1 MVSMITLVQRNHFN
15 LKIDFDIGRT
25 FTNCVSSQPG
35 ISQMIWK
42 STEYIGVGV
51 AWDSNGKVVI
61 VAHYKPAGNI
71 AGYFAENVSV
81 IDPIKHAGSTVT
93 VPSKSRVTE

>member
-1 MVSMITLVQRNHFN
+1 
-15 LKIDFDIGRT
+15 
-25 FTNCVSSQPG
+25 
-35 ISQMIWK
+35 MIWK
-42 STEYIGVGV
+42 STKYIGVGV

-81 IDPIKHAGSTVT
+81 IDPIKHSGKIRPKILDCPRPVQSGRDENHRTGTGRGHSQAYSNQNV
-93 VPSKSRVTE
+93 VQRIPED

>member
-1 MVSMITLVQRNHFN
+1 MSVYGVENN
-15 LKIDFDIGRT
+15 LIQSSKNWD
-25 FTNCVSSQPG
+25 SQPG

-42 STEYIGVGV
+42 STKYIGVGV

-81 IDPIKHAGSTVT
+81 IDPIKHAGSLVT

>member
-1 MVSMITLVQRNHFN
+1 
-15 LKIDFDIGRT
+15 
-25 FTNCVSSQPG
+25 
-35 ISQMIWK
+35 MIWK
-42 STEYIGVGV
+42 STKYIGVGV

-81 IDPIKHAGSTVT
+81 IDPIKHSGKIGPKILDCLSSSSSERTGL
-93 VPSKSRVTE
+93 KSSDGNMARAFSSVLK

>member
-1 MVSMITLVQRNHFN
+1 
-15 LKIDFDIGRT
+15 
-25 FTNCVSSQPG
+25 
-35 ISQMIWK
+35 MIWK
-42 STEYIGVGV
+42 STKYIGVGV

-81 IDPIKHAGSTVT
+81 IDPIKHSGKIGRSILDR
-93 VPSKSRVTE
+93 PSSHRTGFEILEREQGILKRTQIKIKTKYSSKNT

>member
-1 MVSMITLVQRNHFN
+1 
-15 LKIDFDIGRT
+15 
-25 FTNCVSSQPG
+25 
-35 ISQMIWK
+35 MIWK
-42 STEYIGVGV
+42 STKYIGVGV

-81 IDPIKHAGSTVT
+81 IDPIKHSGKIGRKNVDC
-93 VPSKSRVTE
+93 PSLDHSGQF

>member
-1 MVSMITLVQRNHFN
+1 
-15 LKIDFDIGRT
+15 
-25 FTNCVSSQPG
+25 
-35 ISQMIWK
+35 MIWK
-42 STEYIGVGV
+42 STKYIGVGV

-81 IDPIKHAGSTVT
+81 IDPIKHPGYSQKLK
-93 VPSKSRVTE
+93 KSGLDRPGVHGIDSLSLFQSEVMKFWKLVHHW

>member
-1 MVSMITLVQRNHFN
+1 
-15 LKIDFDIGRT
+15 
-25 FTNCVSSQPG
+25 
-35 ISQMIWK
+35 MIWK
-42 STEYIGVGV
+42 STKYIGVGV

-81 IDPIKHAGSTVT
+81 IDPIKHSGKIGRKIGFKIIGWKQGEGILKRTQIKTSFKEFQRI
-93 VPSKSRVTE
+93 SFS

>member
-1 MVSMITLVQRNHFN
+1 MNFYKRIWFVVVHGAHPS
-15 LKIDFDIGRT
+15 GRLIY
-25 FTNCVSSQPG
+25 SSQPG

-42 STEYIGVGV
+42 STKYIGVGV